1 MFQFNVNQDLKDPR
15 MIAATIGAYDSPEA
29 AVSDFDANAPQ
40 GKDYLTKQYQRLT
53 GDWFADPFKD
63 AEKAGLTQRIQ
74 DAMAGNSFAT
84 GGGVPQ
90 LLTKFQPMMPMSPVA
105 PVAPVSPIAP
115 VSPVAPASTPAT
127 PMDAW
132 SRLFP
137 NVTTVKPEQV
147 QRAAMD
153 AAVKANNRNTQLNS
167 SQLQIPTDAES
178 PNFFNILKQR
188 SSIAGVPRRI

>member
-29 AVSDFDANAPQ
+29 AISDFDANAPQ

-115 VSPVAPASTPAT
+115 VSPLLPLQLLLHLWMLGVDCFLT
-127 PMDAW
+127 
-132 SRLFP
+132 LQLL
-137 NVTTVKPEQV
+137 NQ
-147 QRAAMD
+147 
-153 AAVKANNRNTQLNS
+153 NR
-167 SQLQIPTDAES
+167 
-178 PNFFNILKQR
+178 FNGQQWMLR
-188 SSIAGVPRRI
+188 